1 MVTPAA
7 QSRAVFISVG
17 HGLAPR
23 HALLLRQMN
32 AYLAL
37 QSVTPL
43 VIERRAQQISDPVD
57 AIRRLVNA
65 SAGTIVL
72 ATARYAATDVVEY
85 PGGENARALP
95 MRITSTVWNQIE
107 AAMTLQCQHPLLIVC
122 EASLTPDGV
131 IDPSIHPLVM
141 FANEEIGE
149 QLPASV
155 EAALGDW
162 LRRL

>member
-1 MVTPAA
+1 MDAPPTR
-7 QSRAVFISVG
+7 SRAVFISVG
-17 HGLAPR
+17 HGLAPQ
-23 HALLLRQMN
+23 HALLLRQLN
-32 AYLAL
+32 ASLAL
-37 QSVTPL
+37 HGVASL
-43 VIERRAQQISDPVD
+43 VIERRAQQIPDPVD
-57 AIRRLVNA
+57 AIRRLINA
-65 SAGTIVL
+65 SSGTIVL

-95 MRITSTVWNQIE
+95 TRTISTVWNQIE

-122 EASLTPDGV
+122 EAGLTPDGV

-155 EAALGDW
+155 DAALGDW
-162 LRRL
+162 LSRL